1 MAYKQNA
8 GRGPMMK
15 TGNSIPSALLQTPEE
30 EKPTNDKNKKP
41 KQDPG
46 FFKTVASAFNDAYKG
61 GKGVTYGGGRGSG
74 DSIFGQGNPGS
85 GSRKGNKDI
94 TLGPIAAA
102 KAGYNYLFSDEKP
115 KNEKPKI
122 KK

>member
-15 TGNSIPSALLQTPEE
+15 TGNAIPSALLQTPTSV
-30 EKPTNDKNKKP
+30 KPTNDKNKKQE
-41 KQDPG
+41 QDPG
-46 FFKTVASAFNDAYKG
+46 FFETVANAFNDAYKN
-61 GKGVTYGGGRGSG
+61 GKGVTYGGGSSG
-74 DSIFGQGNPGS
+74 PIFGQGNPGS

-94 TLGPIAAA
+94 TLGPVAAV
-102 KAGYNYLFSDEKP
+102 KAGYNYLFGDKKP